1 MPAFFFQNTF
11 GQVYEDSTFLF
22 LSYREVAHTHWILE
36 ETLEAGGP
44 AGHALLWDPSMA
56 ARSWKTAIAV

>member
-1 MPAFFFQNTF
+1 MPAFFLTLLVKSMRIQL
-11 GQVYEDSTFLF
+11 FLF

-36 ETLEAGGP
+36 ETLEAGSP